1 MYVQTAER
9 PRPLIADLVEIA
21 LIVLAGLL
29 IILGVYKLPVLI
41 GLGVFGVVGSSVI
54 GFSVYEWMNSMYLL
68 DWTYSLLVFII
79 VFGQLF

>member
-1 MYVQTAER
+1 VYVQTAER

-54 GFSVYEWMNSMYLL
+54 GFSVYEWTNSMYLL
-68 DWTYSLLVFII
+68 DWTYSLLVSII

>member
-1 MYVQTAER
+1 
-9 PRPLIADLVEIA
+9 VEIA

-54 GFSVYEWMNSMYLL
+54 GFSVYEWTNSMYLL
-68 DWTYSLLVFII
+68 DWTYSLLVSII
-79 VFGQLF
+79 VFGQLS

>member
-1 MYVQTAER
+1 VQTAER

-41 GLGVFGVVGSSVI
+41 GLGVFGVVGLSVI
-54 GFSVYEWMNSMYLL
+54 GFSVYEWTNSMYLL
-68 DWTYSLLVFII
+68 DWTYSLLVSII